1 VRTALATYEDLVDEI
16 VALLGRQGA
25 VANATPAPW
34 DSFEALSAR
43 VHQTFEIPST
53 TVTPIMRRLLFALG
67 VAARPRHVV
76 GAGTYVGY
84 AFAWLLGART
94 GDDARPFPDLALGL
108 DIDAR
113 ANRIARRN
121 GAHLGH
127 GDRLRFATKDATVA
141 ASYPRTPIDLL
152 YLDID
157 DAHEGKRGYAHA
169 LDAAAGR
176 LAPGALVVAHD
187 PCVSRFAADFA
198 AYDRAIRASVRLRG
212 PWVIPV
218 DPCGLSIAV
227 AT

>member
-1 VRTALATYEDLVDEI
+1 VTAVLATYEDLVDEI
-16 VALLGRQGA
+16 VALLGRQGV
-25 VANATPAPW
+25 VASAAPAPW

-43 VHQTFEIPST
+43 VHERFEIPST
-53 TVTPIMRRLLFALG
+53 TVTPVMRRLLFALG

-94 GDDARPFPDLALGL
+94 GDDARLSPESALGI

-127 GDRLRFATKDATVA
+127 GDRLWFATKDATVA
-141 ASYPRTPIDLL
+141 ASYPHTPIDLL

-157 DAHEGKRGYAHA
+157 DAHEGKRGYARA
-169 LDAAAGR
+169 LEAAADR

-187 PCVSRFAADFA
+187 PCVPRFAEDFA
-198 AYDRAIRASVRLRG
+198 VYDCAIRASRRLRG
-212 PWVIPV
+212 PWVLPV
-218 DPCGLSIAV
+218 DRCGLSIAV